1 MAKIAVM
8 PYAGARKWLY
18 KQVPGI
24 DEFVDELNLDKIMP
38 GDKVYGALPV
48 NLAAAICDKGAEY
61 FHLSTDKAEC
71 LSSEY
76 DEFRQAQPKLS
87 AFYINTSS
95 EGIVNKLLKNKILA
109 AKNRVSRFSHER
121 PPVRLTDIKLALFAL
136 IAASAI
142 GMFANALGGTLLFEV
157 HFINW
162 FGKDEAWINQHFSL
176 YWIIELIFCFVLF
189 LWASWSLRIQA
200 RQWVPLRD
208 VKRRDAD
215 HAYAGLVLTL
225 SSGFRFEQENGRWF
239 FIKQKHG
246 PETRVELT
254 GDLSQDIQN
263 LMPLKIQW
271 ELVLRIVR
279 SQACHPNRKLKR
291 VMLLGSQDCS
301 IKNFEGVVERVA
313 PGTYPHIKNA
323 LSVLTMYPEFKQVEF
338 EPFPIPIPPNDIE
351 AYYNAYLKIAKN
363 WQQLHDLPEED
374 ILIDIT
380 GGKSLNSVAA
390 ALATLHNK
398 MQFHY
403 IDTNNLNDVLVYA
416 MEYRQQNIN

>member
-18 KQVPGI
+18 KEVHGI
-24 DEFVDELNLDKIMP
+24 ESFADELNLNAISA
-38 GDKVYGALPV
+38 GDKVYGALSV
-48 NLAAAICDKGAEY
+48 EQAAAICEKDAEY
-61 FHLSTDKAEC
+61 FHVSVSDPNLLT
-71 LSSEY
+71 SEY
-76 DEFRQAQPKLS
+76 DVFRMANPRLD
-87 AFYINTSS
+87 AFFVNGTS
-95 EGIVNKLLKNKILA
+95 EAVLTKWLKNTADVIKRKVCQL
-109 AKNRVSRFSHER
+109 SRSKVPLR
-121 PPVRLTDIKLALFAL
+121 IADIKLALFAL
-136 IAASAI
+136 IAASSI
-142 GMFANALGGTLLFEV
+142 GMFANALGGALLFEV

-162 FGKDEAWINQHFSL
+162 FGKDQAWLNQHFSL
-176 YWIIELIFCFVLF
+176 YWIIELIFCFGLF
-189 LWASWSLRIQA
+189 LWASWSLRVQA

-208 VKRRDAD
+208 VKRREAD
-215 HAYAGLVLTL
+215 RAYAGLVLTL
-225 SSGFRFEQENGRWF
+225 SSGFRFEQRENRWF

-246 PETRVELT
+246 PATEIELT
-254 GDLSQDIQN
+254 GDLQQDIEL

-271 ELVLRIVR
+271 ELILRIVR
-279 SQACHPNRKLKR
+279 SQACHPKAKLKR

-301 IKNFEGVVERVA
+301 IKNREGVVERISA
-313 PGTYPHIKNA
+313 GTYPVVNNA
-323 LSVLTMYPEFKQVEF
+323 LQVLAIYPEFKQIQF
-338 EPFPIPIPPNDIE
+338 EPYPIPIPPNDIE

-363 WQQLHDLPEED
+363 WQQLHEVPEED

>member
-18 KQVPGI
+18 KEVHGI
-24 DEFVDELNLDKIMP
+24 ESFADELDLSTISA
-38 GDKVYGALPV
+38 GDKVYGALSV
-48 NLAAAICDKGAEY
+48 EQAAAICEKNAEY
-61 FHLSTDKAEC
+61 FHLSVSDPRLLT
-71 LSSEY
+71 SEY
-76 DEFRQAQPKLS
+76 DVFRIANPSLD
-87 AFYINTSS
+87 AFFVNGTS
-95 EGIVNKLLKNKILA
+95 EAVLTKWLKNTADVIKRKVCQLSRDKIPL
-109 AKNRVSRFSHER
+109 RVA
-121 PPVRLTDIKLALFAL
+121 DIKLALFAL

-142 GMFANALGGTLLFEV
+142 GMFANALGGALLFDV
-157 HFINW
+157 HVINW
-162 FGKDEAWINQHFSL
+162 FGKDQAWLNRHFSL
-176 YWIIELIFCFVLF
+176 YWIIELIFCFLLF
-189 LWASWSLRIQA
+189 LWASWSLRVQA

-208 VKRRDAD
+208 VKRREAD
-215 HAYAGLVLTL
+215 QAYAGLVLTL
-225 SSGFRFEQENGRWF
+225 SSGFRFEQRDGCWF

-246 PETRVELT
+246 FSSEVELT
-254 GDLSQDIQN
+254 GDLQQDIEL

-271 ELVLRIVR
+271 ELILRIVR
-279 SQACHPNRKLKR
+279 AQACHTNTKLKR

-301 IKNFEGVVERVA
+301 IKNREGVVERISA
-313 PGTYPHIKNA
+313 GTYPAINNA
-323 LSVLTMYPEFKQVEF
+323 LQVLATYPEFKQIQF
-338 EPFPIPIPPNDIE
+338 EPYPIPIPPNDVE